1 MSDNLVTLTI
11 DGKTVRVPRGTLVVE
26 AAKQVGI
33 TIPVFCY
40 HHQMKPYGACRMCLV
55 EITPGPP
62 LPQTACTSP
71 VAEGMVVKTTSPM
84 AVSAQ

>member
-26 AAKQVGI
+26 AAKQIGI

-71 VAEGMVVKTTSPM
+71 VAEGMVVKTK
-84 AVSAQ
+84 